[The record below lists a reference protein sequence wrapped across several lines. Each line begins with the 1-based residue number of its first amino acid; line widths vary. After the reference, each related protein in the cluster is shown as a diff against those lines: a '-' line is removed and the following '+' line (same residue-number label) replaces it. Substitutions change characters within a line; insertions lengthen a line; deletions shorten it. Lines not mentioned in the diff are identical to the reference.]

1 MLLKNAPTHFAPPE
15 RKSSDEIQQDVISIS
30 NNPVIDSLMTIS
42 NGLFAVINDKRQVI
56 SLNDSFLKLMGI
68 ENVKEALG
76 LRPGEYVK
84 CIHACEMPA
93 GCGTSEYCSTCG
105 AVLSIIAAMDTR
117 KPQDQTCALTI
128 EKDNQN
134 LDLYFSV
141 RSCPIY
147 VEDKVFVLLF
157 LQDIS
162 IQQYRA
168 CLESSFFHDIN
179 NILCALTMKSGLLA
193 TKQQAP
199 QEKLQELAI
208 IVQRVVQEVS
218 IQNNM
223 MKSIEPNYQ
232 PLYSEV
238 SVNNLLREVELVFQ
252 EHPLTLMRN
261 VEVAFPTY
269 DLRLT
274 TDFHLTCRIIV
285 NMVTNALEAT
295 REGGTVRVFT
305 EPGANTVTLCVWN
318 EGCIPEEIR
327 RRIFQRNFST
337 KGTIGRGFGTSSMK
351 LFGEKI
357 LGGRITFETSEEAG
371 TFFRF
376 AQIYP

>member
-1 MLLKNAPTHFAPPE
+1 
-15 RKSSDEIQQDVISIS
+15 
-30 NNPVIDSLMTIS
+30 MTIS